1 MRQARVLVAGIG
13 NIFLGD
19 DAFGVVVVQKLS
31 KRKLANG
38 VRVVDFGIRGFDL
51 ACAMLDGYDRV
62 ILVDSAARG
71 LAPGMLSVIEPDAM
85 LANDWSVEP
94 HGLNPD
100 EAFRL
105 ARELGGPLPQIRI
118 VGCEPQ
124 SFAPSECI
132 RLSGR
137 VGAAV
142 EGAIE
147 LIESL
152 IEESVKQ
159 KPEAVVQCTS

>member
-19 DAFGVVVVQKLS
+19 DAFGVVVVQTLS

-38 VRVVDFGIRGFDL
+38 VRVIDFGIRGFDL

-62 ILVDSAARG
+62 ILVDLAARG
-71 LAPGMLSVIEPDAM
+71 LAPGTLSVIEPDAKR
-85 LANDWSVEP
+85 ANDGSVEP
-94 HGLNPD
+94 HGLTPT
-100 EAFRL
+100 EVLRL
-105 ARELGGPLPQIRI
+105 AREFGGPLPQIRI

-124 SFAPSECI
+124 SFAPNECI
-132 RLSGR
+132 RLSG
-137 VGAAV
+137 VVAAAV

-159 KPEAVVQCTS
+159 KSEAVVQCTS